1 MRYAAV
7 AALLRLF
14 RAHETRLSRR
24 YFQLLSEGYCDYFPE
39 PRTLLLGKIRR
50 ALVEATVRGPWLRG
64 GVVRN
69 QVRDACAV
77 IL

>member
-50 ALVEATVRGPWLRG
+50 ALVEATVRGP
-64 GVVRN
+64 GVQAGVMRN
-69 QVRDACAV
+69 QG
-77 IL
+77 